1 MEGRLGVP
9 FVREVNVVA
18 NLVGVATLM
27 LTAVKAVKANVV
39 VVVVVEEETL
49 LVSSQEKSSTRCSN
63 IEMMADAR
71 QRDSTLTMLSSQPP
85 RPSLALALLVMLPLV
100 KGRLLLSSAR
110 PLMKL
115 LVRLIMINHLNLYIY
130 SKTKR

>member
-1 MEGRLGVP
+1 VEGRLGVP

-39 VVVVVEEETL
+39 VVVVVEETL

-71 QRDSTLTMLSSQPP
+71 PRDSTLTMLSSQPP

-100 KGRLLLSSAR
+100 KGRSLLSSAR

-130 SKTKR
+130 SIPKR

>member
-1 MEGRLGVP
+1 VEGRLGVP

-27 LTAVKAVKANVV
+27 LTAVKDVKANVV
-39 VVVVVEEETL
+39 VVVVVEETL

-71 QRDSTLTMLSSQPP
+71 PRDSTLTMLSSQPP
-85 RPSLALALLVMLPLV
+85 RPSLDLALLVMLPLV

-130 SKTKR
+130 SIPKR

>member
-9 FVREVNVVA
+9 FVREVNAVA

-27 LTAVKAVKANVV
+27 LTAVAAVKANVV
-39 VVVVVEEETL
+39 VVVVEETL

-115 LVRLIMINHLNLYIY
+115 LVDGKLHLMAHTLGDIA
-130 SKTKR
+130 T

>member
-1 MEGRLGVP
+1 VEGRLGVP

-39 VVVVVEEETL
+39 VVVVEETL

-71 QRDSTLTMLSSQPP
+71 PRDSTLTMLSSQPP
-85 RPSLALALLVMLPLV
+85 RPSLALALLVM
-100 KGRLLLSSAR
+100 
-110 PLMKL
+110 
-115 LVRLIMINHLNLYIY
+115 
-130 SKTKR
+130 

>member
-1 MEGRLGVP
+1 VEGRLGVP
-9 FVREVNVVA
+9 FVQEVNAVA

-27 LTAVKAVKANVV
+27 LTAVATVKANA

-71 QRDSTLTMLSSQPP
+71 QRDSTITMLSSQPP

-130 SKTKR
+130 SIPKR